1 MYVEEHLVT
10 VTTDGAGAGTSYTP
24 VVTGRVLGV
33 QYIPNGTTPYA
44 GTADVTITLET
55 STRAVLTL
63 TNLAAAGMFY
73 PKAAVVTPANV
84 AITGNEE
91 PVPVVRERVSIAIAQ
106 GGATTTGV
114 FRVLIG

>member
-1 MYVEEHLVT
+1 MLVEEHLVT
-10 VTTDGAGAGTSYTP
+10 VTTDGAGAGQGYTP
-24 VVTGRVLGV
+24 VVRGRILGI
-33 QYIPNGTTPYA
+33 QYVPNGLTPYA
-44 GTADVTITLET
+44 ATADVTVTLES

-73 PKAAVVTPANV
+73 PKAAVVSLVNG

-91 PVPVVRERVSIAIAQ
+91 PVPVANERVSIAIAQ

-114 FRVLIG
+114 FRVLVG